1 MENNRPVGVTILA
14 GLQFFYSGFGL
25 LISLALLLIKPF
37 QDTIIDA
44 SMQAIANDPA
54 LAEAAELLTPD
65 LFRISLLFGAGMGIF
80 FGLIGLLMGFGL
92 LKLKKWAW
100 IGTLILQTLQ
110 ILGGLQGIWGLVNGS
125 LPAITASQLLFQ
137 CILSVCILFYLFQ
150 GNVRRSFGFGGQ
162 K

>member
-44 SMQAIANDPA
+44 SIQTIANDPA

-100 IGTLILQTLQ
+100 IGTLILQIFQ
-110 ILGGLQGIWGLVNGS
+110 VLGGLQGLLGLINGS

-137 CILSVCILFYLFQ
+137 LVLSVCILFYLFQ
-150 GNVRRSFGFGGQ
+150 GNVRHSFGFGGH